1 MVDLI
6 QFILNLFTNPLQ
18 AIATIVLVGLFIV
31 WMRWHAKLSNSNL
44 PLDAAPEVILRL
56 RLKFDDEDLKQNRSK
71 TLSPKQIKRIKKELV
86 IILFVYV
93 VIIVF
98 FGYIFVGLFWEDMS
112 NLGLGYLIGFM
123 IFMGLGFLFIIGIAA
138 FFLQGYI
145 EDLRTKKVAAVFSFI
160 EFEEHEGEIMSFKF
174 PTQQYKIIVS
184 HPRLKGSA
192 SLAVGFMTR
201 DVWHKVQELENRSA
215 ILYIAPGAA
224 KLLSFELVATE
235 PNGIHSILR
244 GTNPMDVSS
253 LQ

>member
-6 QFILNLFTNPLQ
+6 QLILNLFTDPLQ
-18 AIATIVLVGLFIV
+18 AIVTIVLVGLFIV
-31 WMRWHAKLSNSNL
+31 WMRWHATLSNSKL

-56 RLKFDDEDLKQNRSK
+56 RLKFDDEDLKKNRSK
-71 TLSPKQIKRIKKELV
+71 VLSPRQIKRIKKEFV
-86 IILFVYV
+86 SILFVYV
-93 VIIVF
+93 AMIVF
-98 FGYIFVGLFWEDMS
+98 FGYIFYGLFWEDMS
-112 NLGLGYLIGFM
+112 NLGPGYLIGFM
-123 IFMGLGFLFIIGIAA
+123 IFMGLGFLFIMGVAA

-160 EFEEHEGEIMSFKF
+160 EFEEHEAEVMGFKF
-174 PTQQYKIIVS
+174 RTQQYKIIVN

-201 DVWHKVQELENRSA
+201 DVWRKVQELENRSA

-235 PNGIHSILR
+235 PDGIHSILR
-244 GTNPMDVSS
+244 GTNPINLSS